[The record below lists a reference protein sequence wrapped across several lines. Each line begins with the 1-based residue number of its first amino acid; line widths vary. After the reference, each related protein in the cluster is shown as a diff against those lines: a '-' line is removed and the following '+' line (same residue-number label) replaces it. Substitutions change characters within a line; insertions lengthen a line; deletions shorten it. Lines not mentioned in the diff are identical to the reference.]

1 MEWNDGTG
9 KALQKFGAQLS
20 KEEKSR
26 HEGGEDYFADPR
38 LFVMDMDSGAAVL
51 IEPNRENED
60 GKTKGRGYRRCAQVQ
75 QRIPAKF
82 PQKKVMGRLLSMAI
96 RNFVPKDTDP
106 SHYSVVVERAIKDI
120 AAALTDDAKWN
131 VEDEKHAPALNKAI
145 SELMDMT
152 LSTRAGDTLINVTIT
167 PVETAM
173 MDTSNILR
181 QKKHVIEWQ
190 KEVNANANE

>member
-1 MEWNDGTG
+1 MEWNNGTG

-26 HEGGEDYFADPR
+26 HEGTEDYFADPR

-51 IEPNRENED
+51 IEPDRENED
-60 GKTKGRGYRRCAQVQ
+60 GKTKGRGYRRCSQVQ

-106 SHYSVVVERAIKDI
+106 SHYSVVVESAIKDI
-120 AAALTDDAKWN
+120 AEALTDDSKWTI
-131 VEDEKHAPALNKAI
+131 EDEKHAPALSKAI
-145 SELMDMT
+145 GQLMDMT
-152 LSTRAGDTLINVTIT
+152 LSTRSGDTLLNVTVT

-173 MDTSNILR
+173 MDTSAIVKNK
-181 QKKHVIEWQ
+181 Q
-190 KEVNANANE
+190 EVTA